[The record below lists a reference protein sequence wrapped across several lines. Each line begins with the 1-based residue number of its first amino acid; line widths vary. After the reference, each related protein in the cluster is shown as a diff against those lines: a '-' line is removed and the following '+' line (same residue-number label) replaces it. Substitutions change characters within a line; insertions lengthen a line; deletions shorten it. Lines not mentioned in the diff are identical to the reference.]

1 MKFFRRAVY
10 LCAAVVL
17 PACGGEE
24 SPGGVEEGPDTQELA
39 LVSAVSRGCTFELT
53 SAVRTGTVPPIHDIT
68 LYRLASASC
77 AWPAAN
83 VWVGS
88 SVIVTPSLSLAA
100 NDLGV
105 AVGYTMKNNYSG
117 SSPVTVG
124 LRHVDPELMT
134 VVRTSGL
141 AVYLGTGSVYLSSL
155 SIQVD
160 GTTLT
165 VGGSKTGRIGGETGS
180 GGNYVATF
188 PDFFTSTTPG
198 SVVAY

>member
-1 MKFFRRAVY
+1 MKFFRRAVC

-24 SPGGVEEGPDTQELA
+24 PAGGMEEGAGTRESA
-39 LVSAVSRGCTFELT
+39 LVAAVSRGCTFELT

-68 LYRLASASC
+68 LSRLATESC
-77 AWPAAN
+77 RWPAAS

-88 SVIVTPSLSLAA
+88 SVIVTPSLALAA

-141 AVYLGTGSVYLSSL
+141 AVYLGTGSVFLSYL
-155 SIQVD
+155 SIQTD

-165 VGGSKTGRIGGETGS
+165 VGGSKSGRIGGETGT

-188 PDFFTSTTPG
+188 PDFFTSTTAPT
-198 SVVAY
+198 VVAY